1 MFKDTGGSTQLIVAT
16 RDNILF
22 FVAKRL
28 FTELKMGCCTS
39 TQSSNVKIASQNK
52 RDVANTT
59 AIETTTSNDK
69 LVLRFLA
76 INDVY
81 LLKNLPYYCTAK
93 KLEAIGADLVVGT
106 LAGDF
111 LMPSE
116 LSSIDKG
123 MSIVDC
129 LGKAGV
135 DYVCLG
141 THRIHCHKVRPLLY
155 SLP

>member
-1 MFKDTGGSTQLIVAT
+1 
-16 RDNILF
+16 
-22 FVAKRL
+22 
-28 FTELKMGCCTS
+28 MGCF
-39 TQSSNVKIASQNK
+39 SSSQHREAKVDSQYRIN
-52 RDVANTT
+52 VANTT
-59 AIETTTSNDK
+59 TIEASASASSVLNDP
-69 LVLRFLA
+69 LILRFLA

-93 KLEAIGADLVVGT
+93 KVEAHGADLVVGT

-141 THRIHCHKVRPLLY
+141 THRICCN
-155 SLP
+155 